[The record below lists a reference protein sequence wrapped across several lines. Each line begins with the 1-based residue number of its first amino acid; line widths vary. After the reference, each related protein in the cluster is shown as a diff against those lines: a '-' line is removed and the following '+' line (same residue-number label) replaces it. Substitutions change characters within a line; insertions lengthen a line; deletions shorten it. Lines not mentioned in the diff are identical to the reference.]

1 VPRVKPVLKPPPVEA
16 VEEEQVEACAGV
28 ATLLDKV
35 EKFSQKNLASD
46 ADLLMH
52 TALYVQHKE
61 TKSNYVKINH
71 ELRAELE
78 VLQAENLAL
87 KQQIREITEVLQDDL
102 ECPITHAVF
111 RDPVML
117 RDGHTYER
125 KNIEAWF
132 ARPEYTSPMTRQV
145 IRRPRAYLPNIIVKK
160 MVNALKLE

>member
-1 VPRVKPVLKPPPVEA
+1 VPRVKPVVKPPPVEV

-28 ATLLDKV
+28 AKLISKV

-61 TKSNYVKINH
+61 TKSTYVKINR

-78 VLQAENLAL
+78 VVQAENLAL
-87 KQQIREITEVLQDDL
+87 KQQIREITQVLQDDL

-125 KNIEAWF
+125 KNIQDWF
-132 ARPEYTSPMTRQV
+132 ARQNTSPVTREV
-145 IRRPRAYLPNIIVKK
+145 IRRPRFVPNLIVKK
-160 MVNALKLE
+160 MVEALKLE